1 MSAAASVAP
10 GITRSRGSYRVA
22 LIALA
27 AAFVLSSAIT
37 LATLTGTAERS
48 AWGVFMAS
56 AVYLLGLSQLGMVW
70 AAILRIC
77 NAKWARPLY
86 RLGEVMTIASMPFAF
101 AGLVLVY
108 VWGRDDLLYWIAE
121 PEVWHRSAWLDEG
134 VLLWR
139 HLLAQVIFYGVA
151 LWYFY
156 MSLLPDVAPAAAEEG
171 PGWRRALYRWLLARR
186 ERHDVA
192 ALQEKVYRYAPWV
205 IVAYALPNTFIGWDF
220 GMMLWPYYHSTV
232 FTMYFMQGSLFGGT
246 ALLLLLYALL
256 ANLVDLRGHFEPA
269 VHVKNVGIMLTAFT
283 MLWLYLFWAQFFVT
297 WYGNLPHEYQPLWA
311 QMYGNYAP
319 FFWAQI
325 LCIIAIPMS
334 TMIFA
339 RVKRTLWSMLVIAA
353 VMNLGVWINRYLMV
367 VPALS
372 KDHRLFAAPVEVAL
386 VLAPITGYLLALLL
400 LFGALPML
408 SSWELRGAARGRH

>member
-1 MSAAASVAP
+1 MSELVVPLGVS
-10 GITRSRGSYRVA
+10 RSRGFYGIA
-22 LIALA
+22 ILALA
-27 AAFVLSSAIT
+27 VVFVVTTGISLV
-37 LATLTGTAERS
+37 TLTGDAGKG

-77 NAKWARPLY
+77 NTKWGRPLY

-108 VWGRDDLLYWIAE
+108 GWGRDDLLGWIAE
-121 PEVWHRSAWLDEG
+121 PDVWHRSPWLDER

-139 HLLAQVIFYGVA
+139 HLISQVVFYAVA
-151 LWYFY
+151 VWYFY
-156 MSLLPDVAPAAAEEG
+156 MSLLPDVTPEAANEG

-186 ERHDVA
+186 EGRDMAV
-192 ALQEKVYRYAPWV
+192 LQEKVYRYAPWV
-205 IVAYALPNTFIGWDF
+205 ILAYALPNTIIGWDF
-220 GMMLWPYYHSTV
+220 GMMLWPFYHSTV

-246 ALLLLLYALL
+246 ALMLLLFALL
-256 ANLVDLRGHFEPA
+256 GCLIDVRGYLQPLVQ
-269 VHVKNVGIMLTAFT
+269 VKNIGIMLTGFA

-297 WYGNLPHEYQPLWA
+297 WYGNLPHEYAPLWA
-311 QMYGNYAP
+311 QLYGNYAP

-325 LCIIAIPMS
+325 ICIIVIPIS

-353 VMNLGVWINRYLMV
+353 IMNLGVWINRYLMV

-372 KDHRLFAAPVEVAL
+372 KDHHLFASPVEIAL

-400 LFGALPML
+400 LFNLFPML
-408 SSWELRGAARGRH
+408 SSWELRSIPHDRH

>member
-1 MSAAASVAP
+1 MSELVVPLGVS
-10 GITRSRGSYRVA
+10 RSRGFYGIA
-22 LIALA
+22 ILALA
-27 AAFVLSSAIT
+27 VVFVVTTGISLV
-37 LATLTGTAERS
+37 TLTGDAGKG

-56 AVYLLGLSQLGMVW
+56 AVYLLGLTQLGMVW

-77 NAKWARPLY
+77 NTKWGRPLY

-108 VWGRDDLLYWIAE
+108 GWGRDDLLGWIAE
-121 PEVWHRSAWLDEG
+121 PDVWHRSPWLDER

-139 HLLAQVIFYGVA
+139 HLISQVVFYAVA

-156 MSLLPDVAPAAAEEG
+156 MSLLPDVTPEAANDG

-186 ERHDVA
+186 EGRDMA

-205 IVAYALPNTFIGWDF
+205 ILAYALPNTIIGWDF
-220 GMMLWPYYHSTV
+220 GMMLWPFYHSTV

-246 ALLLLLYALL
+246 ALMLLLFALL
-256 ANLVDLRGHFEPA
+256 GCLIDVRGYLQPLVQ
-269 VHVKNVGIMLTAFT
+269 VKNIGIMLTGFA

-297 WYGNLPHEYQPLWA
+297 WYGNLPHEYAPLWA
-311 QMYGNYAP
+311 QLYGNYAP

-325 LCIIAIPMS
+325 ICIIVIPIS

-339 RVKRTLWSMLVIAA
+339 RTKRTLWSMLIIAA
-353 VMNLGVWINRYLMV
+353 IMNLGVWINRYLMV

-372 KDHRLFAAPVEVAL
+372 KDHHLFASPVEIAL

-400 LFGALPML
+400 LFNLFPML
-408 SSWELRGAARGRH
+408 SSWELRSLPHDRH